1 MKIALKNTITV
12 FALLLICS
20 NIYSLPSSEEPAS
33 KVSSLINKIVS
44 TSNSSSD
51 KVVDEEKINLL
62 SDVTEPKTIEE
73 QFSYAYAYIVYLS
86 IVQQGFDIDSK
97 YFAKG
102 AIDAENG
109 SGLYNEAQL
118 SHILQTM
125 QQEILV
131 DAQAQLDELAKKN
144 LEEANKSLELNKELD
159 GVVVT
164 DSGLQ
169 YKVLRSSEGISPT
182 KDQQVVLN
190 YQIHL
195 IDWTLVG
202 QSEGDAVYDF
212 ENSIKGFSEGV
223 LLMQVGSKYRFWV
236 HPDLAYGIQ
245 GANNIEPNSLLIF
258 DVELKAINDISV
270 ENSLKIK

>member
-62 SDVTEPKTIEE
+62 SDVPEPKTIEE

-144 LEEANKSLELNKELD
+144 LEDANKSLELNKELD

>member
-62 SDVTEPKTIEE
+62 SDVPEPKTIEE

>member
-20 NIYSLPSSEEPAS
+20 NIYSLPTSEEPAS

-51 KVVDEEKINLL
+51 KVIDEEKINLL
-62 SDVTEPKTIEE
+62 SDVPEPKTIEE

-125 QQEILV
+125 QQEILL

-144 LEEANKSLELNKELD
+144 LDEANKSLELNKELD

-195 IDWTLVG
+195 IDGTLVG

-236 HPDLAYGIQ
+236 HPDLAYSIQ